1 MLGSRPLAS
10 PVSLAGTSAWSG
22 KHHRV
27 ALYFVSWNVE
37 KEAMSDE
44 PVSVGLTGSPLVTES
59 GEAALR
65 HVATHA
71 LDFSFLA
78 LDGHTSV
85 KLRDNAWIVKTDD
98 SSDELGPFA
107 TFHEALRACEE
118 FEASYEEPE
127 VIPARPVSL
136 SALLSQH
143 DQMSIGEELQDIAFQ
158 IETDEHVN
166 VVQVSDEIDEPGGI
180 RKLSL
185 VIEFE
190 PSDGDDDEDDD
201 EDEDEDE
208 DEG

>member
-1 MLGSRPLAS
+1 MLGSHLPGITGQPGQNTRWLA
-10 PVSLAGTSAWSG
+10 

-27 ALYFVSWNVE
+27 ALYFVSCNVE
-37 KEAMSDE
+37 NEAMSDE
-44 PVSVGLTGSPLVTES
+44 PVSAGSTGSPLLTES

-85 KLRDNAWIVKTDD
+85 KLRDSSWIVKTDD

-118 FEASYEEPE
+118 YEASYEERE

-166 VVQVSDEIDEPGGI
+166 VVQVSDETDEPGGV

-190 PSDGDDDEDDD
+190 PSEGDDD
-201 EDEDEDE
+201 EDEDEA
-208 DEG
+208 